1 MFSRRKPPVP
11 GKIDTL
17 IARSTVLQGDLAFAG
32 GLHLDGR
39 VVGRLSATPDAAA
52 ATLWI
57 GEAGCVEGGV
67 EARHVVI
74 HGTIKGDV
82 HGTERVVL
90 GATARITGDVHYGAI
105 EMTLG
110 RPGRWQV
117 GADQPVVGS
126 GCRRRSVAERARR
139 GGAARHF

>member
-39 VVGRLSATPDAAA
+39 VVGRLSAAPDAAA

-74 HGTIKGDV
+74 EQQQIDTLRFDDLQGLQAIGGFQHLEALAHQHGAEEPPHLG
-82 HGTERVVL
+82 VVV
-90 GATARITGDVHYGAI
+90 GKENRGAI
-105 EMTLG
+105 T
-110 RPGRWQV
+110 V
-117 GADQPVVGS
+117 G
-126 GCRRRSVAERARR
+126 
-139 GGAARHF
+139 